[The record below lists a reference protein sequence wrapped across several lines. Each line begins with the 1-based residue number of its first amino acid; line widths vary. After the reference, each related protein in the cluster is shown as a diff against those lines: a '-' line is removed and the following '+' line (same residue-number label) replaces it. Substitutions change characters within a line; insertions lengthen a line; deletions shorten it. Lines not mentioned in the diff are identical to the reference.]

1 MPDCYF
7 CRKDAGFLPFRCKFC
22 GMIFCNA
29 HRIPENHDC
38 AFDLLPAS
46 GIVDSMELFYEDAL
60 EHMSNGLTVAKIYHY
75 VDSKKL
81 NKREAIKLLESFL
94 ENSKDEEVR
103 KNCIL
108 AFKPLELK
116 SDEAYE
122 VLENILLSDENPII
136 RSTTAKI
143 IEYNFP
149 TKSKSVLKW
158 ARDHDKELAFED
170 NNIK

>member
-60 EHMSNGLTVAKIYHY
+60 DHMSNGLTVAKIYHY

-81 NKREAIKLLESFL
+81 NKREAIKLL
-94 ENSKDEEVR
+94 
-103 KNCIL
+103 
-108 AFKPLELK
+108 
-116 SDEAYE
+116 
-122 VLENILLSDENPII
+122 
-136 RSTTAKI
+136 
-143 IEYNFP
+143 
-149 TKSKSVLKW
+149 
-158 ARDHDKELAFED
+158 
-170 NNIK
+170 